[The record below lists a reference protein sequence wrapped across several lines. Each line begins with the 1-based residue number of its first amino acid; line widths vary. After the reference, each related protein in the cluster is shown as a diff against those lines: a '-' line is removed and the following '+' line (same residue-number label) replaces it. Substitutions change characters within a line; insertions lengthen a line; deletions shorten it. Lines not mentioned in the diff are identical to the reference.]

1 DEPLDVDE
9 YLSVEQTPHVIG
21 AKLSVVDV
29 KCQDRSGAVFVV
41 EMQLIHVKGFINR
54 VVYNACKAYVSQ
66 LSAGDGYYQLADV
79 VAISICDFELW
90 PDTKQDAAGAPR
102 VPMVSRWCMA
112 E

>member
-1 DEPLDVDE
+1 MRFADLKNDYIFRRIFGKHPDILRGLLNDLLDRRGERTIEALE

-66 LSAGDGYYQLADV
+66 LSAGDGYYQLAD
-79 VAISICDFELW
+79 
-90 PDTKQDAAGAPR
+90 
-102 VPMVSRWCMA
+102 
-112 E
+112 